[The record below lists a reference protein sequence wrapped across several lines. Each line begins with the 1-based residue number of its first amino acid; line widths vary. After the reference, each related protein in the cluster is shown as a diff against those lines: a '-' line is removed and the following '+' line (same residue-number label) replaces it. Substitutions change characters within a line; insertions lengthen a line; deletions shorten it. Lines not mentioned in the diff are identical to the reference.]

1 MPFLGF
7 SQSTGGTCARLATV
21 ELGMIVDDF
30 TQVFDDEIGQRIKT
44 LMRNFATE
52 HYGDDID
59 GLEESLDRTRV
70 IVGFA
75 RQAVNDAL
83 DAEVSVM
90 CFRNS
95 TGDEQIP
102 TLFIG
107 GVLHA
112 QDVIQGKGSIVGKS

>member
-1 MPFLGF
+1 M
-7 SQSTGGTCARLATV
+7 
-21 ELGMIVDDF
+21 ELGIIMNDF
-30 TQVFDDEIGQRIKT
+30 TKVFDDEIGQRIKT

-52 HYGDDID
+52 HYGDQID

-75 RQAVNDAL
+75 RQAINDAL
-83 DAEVSVM
+83 EAEVSVM
-90 CFRNS
+90 CFRNAN
-95 TGDEQIP
+95 GEEQIP